1 MSGEINILIEE
12 IEAIAQQTRG
22 FIAADAQQGAGEF
35 ASATLDAGAFAGI
48 PPGLAFHAQQ
58 ANAHEV
64 YTEIINGVVADLEA
78 FGAALAANAAN
89 HRAVDESNAD
99 TMTAMEARR
108 ADEQAASNAMDQ
120 VNQQYAEDPDLES
133 QEVYEE
139 NVDPDAEAEVA
150 ATPQDTGSDPAPS
163 SGGPD
168 DVASAPA
175 TGPATGPA
183 TTPAT
188 GPDAPSTDTSAYSG

>member
-22 FIAADAQQGAGEF
+22 FIATDAQQGAGEF

-120 VNQQYAEDPDLES
+120 VNQQYAGADPGLES
-133 QEVYEE
+133 QEVYED
-139 NVDPDAEAEVA
+139 NVDPDAVAEAA
-150 ATPQDTGSDPAPS
+150 ATTPQD
-163 SGGPD
+163 SGTQT
-168 DVASAPA
+168 APA
-175 TGPATGPA
+175 EAATGGGESPTGAAEAAAPTGPGS
-183 TTPAT
+183 
-188 GPDAPSTDTSAYSG
+188 PSTDSGAFG